1 MELTR
6 EHYRAKVFY
15 DFNAELNQDEC
26 YQRLQLAFGEESP
39 CRATIFRWFKEF
51 FRGRNS
57 LQDGVHTEKP
67 RSVVFED
74 DHTPTMV
81 KRQREMKKVTY
92 TVSFRSTGLVKAIQ
106 LEGQKTVTVNLYT
119 TECPPEILQEQ
130 NVWGLMLHHDN
141 ASSNS
146 AGLTV
151 EFLRQNKN

>member
-67 RSVVFED
+67 RSVVSPGNVSALRKMLMD
-74 DHTPTMV
+74 DNHCTYQIIQKELDIKYATV
-81 KRQREMKKVTY
+81 HKIIHGELHMKKVVCRWVPHNLTEHQKKRS
-92 TVSFRSTGLVKAIQ
+92 VSESI
-106 LEGQKTVTVNLYT
+106 KTLKLLNDGGHR
-119 TECPPEILQEQ
+119 II
-130 NVWGLMLHHDN
+130 
-141 ASSNS
+141 S
-146 AGLTV
+146 
-151 EFLRQNKN
+151 